1 MEKKLVEQL
10 YEELKKRKLFEEEE
24 DEDFNG
30 KVSDEDDDDE
40 NDEDDEERE
49 EEEEEIEDNEDD
61 DDEDD
66 DTFDS
71 NDDFCDM
78 VCNILHSRT
87 QAHVY
92 HLQTKSYAE
101 HKALNEYYDEIV
113 PVFDG
118 IVETY
123 QGKYG
128 IIKTYKTIKIKQY
141 KSSKNTIRFFEDLLE
156 IIEDNRGSV
165 EDSYLQNQIDMV
177 QELVNSLLY
186 KLKFL
191 K

>member
-1 MEKKLVEQL
+1 MKKDLTEKL
-10 YEELKKRKLFEEEE
+10 YEELKKRNLFEEED
-24 DEDFNG
+24 DEDFEDEE
-30 KVSDEDDDDE
+30 SDEYEEDDIDDE
-40 NDEDDEERE
+40 EEEDDEEL
-49 EEEEEIEDNEDD
+49 EDD
-61 DDEDD
+61 DIE
-66 DTFDS
+66 DS

-101 HKALNEYYDEIV
+101 HKALNEYYDGIV

-165 EDSYLQNQIDMV
+165 DDSYLQNQIDMV

>member
-61 DDEDD
+61 D
-66 DTFDS
+66 TFDS

-101 HKALNEYYDEIV
+101 HKALNEYYDDIV

-128 IIKTYKTIKIKQY
+128 IIKTYKTIEIKQY
-141 KSSKNTIRFFEDLLE
+141 KSCKNTIEFFENLSRNAKMVVTK
-156 IIEDNRGSV
+156 IINQRKQKV
-165 EDSYLQNQIDMV
+165 ED
-177 QELVNSLLY
+177 
-186 KLKFL
+186 
-191 K
+191 

>member
-1 MEKKLVEQL
+1 MKKDLTEKL
-10 YEELKKRKLFEEEE
+10 YEELKKRNLFEEED
-24 DEDFNG
+24 DEDFEDEE
-30 KVSDEDDDDE
+30 SDEYEDDDIDDE
-40 NDEDDEERE
+40 EEEDDEEL
-49 EEEEEIEDNEDD
+49 EDD
-61 DDEDD
+61 DIE
-66 DTFDS
+66 DS

-101 HKALNEYYDEIV
+101 HKALNEYYDGIV
-113 PVFDG
+113 PIFDG

-141 KSSKNTIRFFEDLLE
+141 KSSKNTIRFFENLLD

-165 EDSYLQNQIDMV
+165 DDSYLQNQIDMV

>member
-1 MEKKLVEQL
+1 MKKDLTEKL
-10 YEELKKRKLFEEEE
+10 YEELKKRNLFEEED
-24 DEDFNG
+24 DEDFEDEE
-30 KVSDEDDDDE
+30 SDEYEDDDIDDE
-40 NDEDDEERE
+40 EEEDDEEL
-49 EEEEEIEDNEDD
+49 DD
-61 DDEDD
+61 DDIE
-66 DTFDS
+66 DS

-101 HKALNEYYDEIV
+101 HKALNEYYDGIV

-165 EDSYLQNQIDMV
+165 DDSYLQNQIDMV

>member
-1 MEKKLVEQL
+1 MKKDLTEKL
-10 YEELKKRKLFEEEE
+10 YEELKKRNLFEEED
-24 DEDFNG
+24 DEDFEDEE
-30 KVSDEDDDDE
+30 SDEYEDDDIDDE
-40 NDEDDEERE
+40 EEEDDEEL
-49 EEEEEIEDNEDD
+49 EDD
-61 DDEDD
+61 DIE
-66 DTFDS
+66 DS

-101 HKALNEYYDEIV
+101 HKALNEYYDGIV
-113 PVFDG
+113 PIFDG

-141 KSSKNTIRFFEDLLE
+141 KSSKNTIRFFEDLLD

-165 EDSYLQNQIDMV
+165 DDSYLQNQIDMV